1 MGRGRGQN
9 CIDAEHCS
17 AQIIVDRSVVLAHDL
32 APEPEARPAEPMGD
46 DEIEDGAQAVLRDAQ
61 AGVAHLDPD

>member
-9 CIDAEHCS
+9 CIDAEHRS
-17 AQIIVDRSVVLAHDL
+17 AQIIVERSVVLAHHL
-32 APEPEARPAEPMGD
+32 APEPEPRPAEGD